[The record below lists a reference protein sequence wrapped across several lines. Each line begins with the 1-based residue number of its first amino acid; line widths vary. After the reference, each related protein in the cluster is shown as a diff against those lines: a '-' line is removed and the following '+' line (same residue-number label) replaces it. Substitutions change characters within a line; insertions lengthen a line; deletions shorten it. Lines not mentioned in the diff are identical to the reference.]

1 MQLNPIGIK
10 MSILILAAKICLYSA
25 ANIRIVSGEFC
36 PGAGGWERKPLTD
49 IIVAQRNGVCAVL
62 A

>member
-10 MSILILAAKICLYSA
+10 MSILILTAKICLYST
-25 ANIRIVSGEFC
+25 ANIRIVFGEFC
-36 PGAGGWERKPLTD
+36 PGTGVWERKPPTD
-49 IIVAQRNGVCAVL
+49 IIVPQRNGVCAVL